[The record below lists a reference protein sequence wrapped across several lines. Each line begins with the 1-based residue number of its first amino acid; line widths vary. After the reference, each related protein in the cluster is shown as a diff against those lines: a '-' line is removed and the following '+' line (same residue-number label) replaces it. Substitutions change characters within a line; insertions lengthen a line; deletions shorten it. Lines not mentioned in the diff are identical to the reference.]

1 MPTLTIKGVPPELHE
16 KLKERASRH
25 RRSMNNELLTILEQT
40 LTSSRLTANEAIE
53 QAEALNDRIGK
64 PFDST
69 IIEEKKRE
77 GLA

>member
-40 LTSSRLTANEAIE
+40 LTSSRLTADEAIE
-53 QAEALNDRIGK
+53 QAEALNDRIGES
-64 PFDST
+64 FDST